1 MRYHYYHPDTGEILP
16 DTLDVPEGD
25 LLLPGNQRPGLA
37 LVPGVTDHR
46 IQRVAA
52 VVTDDHGQVIH
63 VLEDYVPPAP
73 AADELR
79 TWAWDA
85 EARMHLP
92 VPTLLA
98 LQRQAQ
104 APLLDELA
112 EIDAGLVRPLGEL
125 LQASAL
131 GAPAPA
137 EALARLQAANARK
150 AQLRQQIAAL
160 VASTSA
166 AELRTIVESFAP

>member
-1 MRYHYYHPDTGEILP
+1 MRYHYYRPDTGEILA
-16 DTLDVPEGD
+16 DNLDVPEGD
-25 LLLPGNQRPGLA
+25 LLLPGNRRPGLA

-46 IQRVAA
+46 VQRVAA
-52 VVTDDHGQVIH
+52 VVTDDHGQAIH

-104 APLLDELA
+104 APLLAELA

-131 GAPAPA
+131 GEPAPA
-137 EALARLQAANARK
+137 EALARLQAANSRK
-150 AQLRQQIAAL
+150 AELRAHIAAL
-160 VASTSA
+160 GACATE
-166 AELRTIVESFAP
+166 AELRALIETLTP